1 MRAPSLAVLTLL
13 GASLAACSSTPAV
26 EAVTDL
32 DADTTQAATFFDFPY
47 PSDLRLDQD
56 GHPDLRGFPNPDE
69 SPLVEQLRAL
79 AVDRP
84 GFPVIPIA
92 YFRFTGALG
101 ARSPDDVIPAA
112 ATAPVLLVDVDP
124 ASPDRGALVPTVAF
138 TEPADEYVPANLLA
152 VAARPGFVLH
162 GGRRYAFVV
171 TRALGDAKGQP
182 LGVNATMRDLAA
194 GKAPAGANGAAAR
207 DLYAPLLTT
216 LATIGV
222 DAQQVAAATVF
233 TTGDVVADVA
243 DISTKLRDQ
252 YSITIR
258 DLAVDP
264 DDGATHDRFCELHGT
279 VTYPQ
284 FQQGTPPFNTGGR
297 FSSGSDG
304 LPVKQRDEDAP
315 IVITLPNAEMPA
327 GGYPLVVYFHGS
339 GGLAAQVVDRGPVLV
354 PGGPETKGQG
364 PAYVLAP
371 HGFAMA
377 GSALPLNPERLPG
390 ASDTAYLNMNNLE
403 AFRDTFRQGVIEQ
416 RLFIEAL
423 RTLAIPPDAIQPCTG
438 PTLPAGETAF
448 RFNPDDLFA
457 QGQSMGGMYTNMI
470 TAVEPRIRAAVPT
483 GAGGY
488 WGYFILETSLIQD
501 AKDLL
506 VVLLRTDSDLTFM
519 HPTLHLLETAWE
531 PAEPLVFM
539 PRLAR
544 RPLAGHPVRPI
555 YEPVG
560 LGDSYFPSTVY
571 DAVVLAYGHKEAG
584 DVVWPTMQDALALAG
599 LDGIVPYPVVNDL
612 TAATGGAYTG
622 VVVQYE
628 GDGIYDPHA
637 IAFQLDTVKY
647 QYGCFLRTMLDTG
660 IASVLAPQPLGSPC
674 E

>member
-1 MRAPSLAVLTLL
+1 MRAPSLVVLTLL
-13 GASLAACSSTPAV
+13 GALGAACSSTPAV
-26 EAVTDL
+26 EAIIDL
-32 DADTTQAATFFDFPY
+32 EADTAQAATFFDLPY
-47 PSDLRLDQD
+47 PSDLRLDAD
-56 GHPDLRGFPNPDE
+56 GHPDLAGFPNPGE
-69 SPLVEQLRAL
+69 VELVEQLRRL
-79 AVDRP
+79 AVDRK
-84 GFPVIPIA
+84 GFPTIPVG
-92 YFRFTGALG
+92 YFRFTDALG
-101 ARSPDDVIPAA
+101 PRSPDDVVPAA
-112 ATAPVLLVDVDP
+112 VTAPVLLVDVDP
-124 ASPDRGALVPTVAF
+124 ASPDRGALLPTVAF
-138 TEPADEYVPANLLA
+138 THPADQYVPANLLA

-162 GGRRYAFVV
+162 GGRQYAFVV
-171 TRALGDAKGQP
+171 TRALGDMKGKP
-182 LGVNATMRDLAA
+182 LGVTGTMRALAA
-194 GKAPAGANGAAAR
+194 GKTPKGARGAAAR
-207 DLYAPLLTT
+207 DLYAPLLET

-222 DAQQVAAATVF
+222 DAKQVAAATVF
-233 TTGDVVADVA
+233 TTADVVADLG
-243 DISTKLRDQ
+243 DISTRLRDA
-252 YSITIR
+252 YPVTIR

-264 DDGATHDRFCELHGT
+264 DDGATHERFCELHGT

-284 FQQGTPPFNTGGR
+284 FQTGTPPFNTGGR
-297 FSSGSDG
+297 FSFGSDG
-304 LPVKQRDEDAP
+304 LPEQQRDEDAP
-315 IVITLPNAEMPA
+315 IVINLPKGEMPA

-354 PGGPETKGQG
+354 VGGPEQKGLG
-364 PAYVLAP
+364 PAHVLAA
-371 HGFAMA
+371 HGFATA
-377 GSALPLNPERLPG
+377 GSALPINPERLPG
-390 ASDTAYLNMNNLE
+390 AGETAYLNMNNLE
-403 AFRDTFRQGVIEQ
+403 AFRDTFRQGAIEQ

-423 RTLAIPPDAIQPCTG
+423 RTLTIAPDAIQPCTG
-438 PTLPAGETAF
+438 VTLPAGETAF
-448 RFNPDDLFA
+448 RFNADDLFA

-470 TAVEPRIRAAVPT
+470 SAIEPRIRAAVPT
-483 GAGGY
+483 GAGGF
-488 WGYFILETSLIQD
+488 WGYFILETSLIEG

-506 VVLLRTDSDLTFM
+506 VLILGTDPDLTFM

-584 DVVWPTMQDALALAG
+584 TKVWPTMQDSLALAG
-599 LDGIVPYPVVNDL
+599 LDGILPYPVVNDV
-612 TAATGGAYTG
+612 TAEAGDAYTG

-647 QYGCFLRTMLDTG
+647 QYGCFLKTMLDTG
-660 IASVLAPQPLGSPC
+660 TATVLAPQPLGTAC